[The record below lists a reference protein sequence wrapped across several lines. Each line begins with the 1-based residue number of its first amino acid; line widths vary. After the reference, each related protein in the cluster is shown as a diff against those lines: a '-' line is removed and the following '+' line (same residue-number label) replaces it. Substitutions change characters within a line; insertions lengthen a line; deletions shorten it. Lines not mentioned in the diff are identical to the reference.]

1 MAKEQPSSQ
10 AAPVTVLCF
19 IEISLKTQLSTRE
32 MSGEAMADNPAPNLC
47 TALALV
53 DDLRTSVWQFWHNP
67 ESHWSKSI
75 HQHIQHQLRSN
86 QGFGFRIF
94 VAWISWNPRAAAAR
108 GARCGVVIW
117 ALGEHSFLFDIYY
130 LYKCECLLCIIIMCG
145 WWSFNQTNCPLI
157 GLGPLFPLRYYGA
170 TI

>member
-10 AAPVTVLCF
+10 AASVTVLCF

-32 MSGEAMADNPAPNLC
+32 MSGEAMADNPDPNLC

-94 VAWISWNPRAAAAR
+94 VAWISWNPIAAAPVVR
-108 GARCGVVIW
+108 GVVW
-117 ALGEHSFLFDIYY
+117 WYERLGEHSFLFDIYTNASVSSVS
-130 LYKCECLLCIIIMCG
+130 LLCADDG
-145 WWSFNQTNCPLI
+145 VLI
-157 GLGPLFPLRYYGA
+157 RLIVLWLG
-170 TI
+170 